1 MENYERLDE
10 IYSYIK
16 NKQRATTK
24 ELSEN
29 FNVTE
34 QTIRNDLSSLENE
47 LKVVRVH
54 GGAKL
59 FKADTFDERLEENV
73 SEKKTLGMYA
83 ATMVEEKDIIF
94 LDGGTSMLYL
104 VDYLPKDIKL
114 KIITASLPI
123 ADRCSTLPNVE
134 IYCLGGILNKQ
145 TKEMYGPRAIEDAAT
160 LLANKAFIGV
170 SGFSL
175 DSEFTEN
182 NVYSL
187 EVKRKLLPSVQ
198 RKIVIADSKKENRL
212 GIQKA
217 FSFEEIDVFITGK
230 EVSKSFLSQTN
241 GLMEVVTQ

>member
-10 IYSYIK
+10 IYRYIK
-16 NKQRATTK
+16 KKQRATTK

-47 LKVVRVH
+47 LKVIRVH

-59 FKADTFDERLEENV
+59 YQANTFDERLEENV
-73 SEKKTLGMYA
+73 TEKKTLGMYA
-83 ATMVEEKDIIF
+83 ATLVEEKDIIF

-104 VDYLPKDIKL
+104 VDYLPKDIRL

-123 ADRCSTLPNVE
+123 ADRCSNLPNVE

-145 TKEMYGPRAIEDAAT
+145 TKEMYGPRAIEDAAS
-160 LLANKAFIGV
+160 LVANKAFIGV

-187 EVKRKLLPSVQ
+187 EVKRKILPSVQ
-198 RKIVIADSKKENRL
+198 KKIVIADSKKENRL

-217 FSFEEIDVFITGK
+217 FSFDEIDIFITGE
-230 EVSKSFLSQTN
+230 EVSQTFLNQAKDV
-241 GLMEVVTQ
+241 MEVITK